1 MTTNTMKTIE
11 ILLVEDNAADA
22 RLMKEVLDESGLAYN
37 MNVVFDGVEAIA
49 FLRRVAI
56 YADAPRPD
64 LMLLD
69 LNLPRK
75 SGLEVLDEIKRDGTL
90 KSIPVLVLT
99 NLESI
104 GMFNP
109 DTLLADGV
117 VSKPSGLDEFTL
129 VIEALQKLGFNK
141 TSQ

>member
-1 MTTNTMKTIE
+1 MKTIE